1 MMHAFRRVPFLAA
14 SLAVLLS
21 TAAAGA
27 AAAGELR
34 ATVLG
39 VKPRQGTVMVA
50 LYDSAENYRANH
62 RLVGQMLTPT
72 GSDLTVVF
80 AGLPPG
86 RYGLSAFQDIDG
98 NGKLTANLLGIPTEP
113 YGFSAGAAASFG
125 PPAFEALAVTIDGAA
140 AVTTE
145 IVLTP

>member
-27 AAAGELR
+27 GELR

-50 LYDSAENYRANH
+50 LYDSADNYRADR

-72 GSDLTVVF
+72 GTDLTVVF

-86 RYGLSAFQDIDG
+86 RYGVSAFQDIDG
-98 NGKLTANLLGIPTEP
+98 NGKLTTNLLGMPTEP

>member
-1 MMHAFRRVPFLAA
+1 MMHAFRRVPFRAA
-14 SLAVLLS
+14 PLAVLLA
-21 TAAAGA
+21 TAAAPA
-27 AAAGELR
+27 FAGELR

-39 VKPRQGTVMVA
+39 VKSGQGTVMVA
-50 LYDSAENYRANH
+50 LYDSAENYRANR

-72 GSDLTVVF
+72 GTDLTVVF

-86 RYGLSAFQDIDG
+86 RYGLSVFQDIDG
-98 NGKLTANLLGIPTEP
+98 NGKLTTNLLGIPTEP

-140 AVTTE
+140 TVTTE